1 MDYEPGVQQS
11 RRPTF
16 NEAWSS
22 IKDTVL
28 LQKEGKFPSSFHKL
42 AFDMLEKFRKARAAS
57 KDFDKPEFKPRG
69 IEVVHV
75 DPDSKEVKE
84 VGLDVKGLVR
94 ITVDR
99 EGNLRV
105 GPSLGYG
112 SPFLFIDAEV
122 VSVTV
127 SPDGKVEPEVKEG
140 GKGLEKEEI
149 KRRITD
155 ILRATEE
162 YYRRHN
168 ENVPDLY
175 SALEKNP
182 GLQSFILSR
191 LPKFPADRIRAICA
205 GEEAEST
212 DA

>member
-16 NEAWSS
+16 NEGLLS
-22 IKDTVL
+22 IRDKVL
-28 LQKEGKFPSSFHKL
+28 LKKEGKSASLFHEL
-42 AFDMLEKFRKARAAS
+42 AFNMLENFGRAKAAS
-57 KDFDKPEFKPRG
+57 EDFDRPEFKPRG

-75 DPDSKEVKE
+75 DPETKEVNE
-84 VGLDVKGLVR
+84 VGLDVKDLLR

-105 GPSLGYG
+105 GASLGDR

-122 VSVTV
+122 FLVTV
-127 SPDGKVEPEVKEG
+127 SPDGRVEPKVKEG
-140 GKGLEKEEI
+140 GKGLGEEKI
-149 KRRITD
+149 KKRMID
-155 ILRATEE
+155 ILLATKE

-175 SALEKNP
+175 TAFKKDP
-182 GLQSFILSR
+182 GLQSFILNQ
-191 LPKFPADRIRAICA
+191 LPKFPADRIRAIRA